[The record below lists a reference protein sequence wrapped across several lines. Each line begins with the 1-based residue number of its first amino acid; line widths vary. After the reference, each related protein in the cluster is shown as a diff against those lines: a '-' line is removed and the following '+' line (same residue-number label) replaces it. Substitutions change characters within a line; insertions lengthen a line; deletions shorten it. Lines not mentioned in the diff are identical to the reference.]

1 MSFSATAEPASLA
14 QLRDELGA
22 FLAAAGA
29 PDDVRFEVTLAVC
42 EAANNVL
49 VHAYRNKAQPGSF
62 TVAVTTAGSMVR
74 VVVTDHGSGLAPRA
88 DSPGAGL
95 GLPLMAQLSDRVD
108 VRNRPGGGTAVELVW
123 DDAAA

>member
-14 QLRDELGA
+14 QMRDELGA
-22 FLAAAGA
+22 FLTAAGA
-29 PDDVRFEVTLAVC
+29 TEELRFDVTLAVC

-49 VHAYRNKAQPGSF
+49 LHAYRSQSRPGLLS
-62 TVAVTTAGSMVR
+62 VAITARARTIR
-74 VVVTDHGSGLAPRA
+74 VVVTDQGSGLAPRA

-108 VRNRPGGGTAVELVW
+108 VRNQPGGGTAVELVW
-123 DDAAA
+123 NDVAA